1 MNPLTTLLV
10 AMLMMACVIPAST
23 TTNAG
28 CAYETHGRECLNL
41 TNLTNLF
48 TDSTD
53 SSDSTLTRSPSILNT
68 PIRPK
73 PTQLTP
79 SRRGRLGR
87 TRGYIRIIEDGRIET
102 DILETDDTDKTV
114 KDVACSLCIASPSP
128 SPNFG
133 NPNLNESVSAQD
145 DQDPHDPHDPHDPQ
159 DDQLTRLFRLV
170 SILLIRVLQN
180 PPPQR
185 LRG

>member
-1 MNPLTTLLV
+1 MLT
-10 AMLMMACVIPAST
+10 MACVIPAST
-23 TTNAG
+23 TASAG

-41 TNLTNLF
+41 TNLPNLF

-102 DILETDDTDKTV
+102 DILETDDDTYKTV

-133 NPNLNESVSAQD
+133 NPKLNESVSAQD
-145 DQDPHDPHDPHDPQ
+145 VQDPQDPQDPQ
-159 DDQLTRLFRLV
+159 DDQLTKLFRLV
-170 SILLIRVLQN
+170 SVLLIRVLQN